1 MIKSL
6 TALATALSLMSTLI
20 PDFAAAQNE
29 DAGSLAEIAL
39 SNDTLQLRYET
50 DADVIGVDDGRLSGA
65 FFLSEE
71 RDTVFS
77 VGLALPLELDYLDFK
92 RLSMLVGPQIY
103 AAFLED
109 ENQDVMSISVG
120 AQVRFLLIERMG
132 LAIAGHAYYGPDI
145 LTFGSAD
152 SLTDLGARVELA
164 VADQVT
170 VFGGMRWFEFDLIRG
185 LGERTLQEEVFVGL
199 GYRF

>member
-6 TALATALSLMSTLI
+6 TALVATLGCLGISMTDVAQAQ
-20 PDFAAAQNE
+20 AAEGAT
-29 DAGSLAEIAL
+29 GSVGEVAL

-50 DADVIGVDDGRLSGA
+50 ESERVGVDDGRLSGA

-71 RDTVFS
+71 RDIVLS
-77 VGLALPLELDYLDFK
+77 AGLAMPVNLDLGG
-92 RLSMLVGPQIY
+92 LSLLLGPQIY
-103 AAFLED
+103 AALLED
-109 ENQDVMSISVG
+109 ENNDVMSVSVG
-120 AQVRFLLIERMG
+120 AQVRYLLNRRLG
-132 LAIAGHAYYGPDI
+132 LAISGHAYYAPDI

-152 SLTDLGARVELA
+152 NLTDLGARVELG
-164 VADQVT
+164 VAERVT
-170 VFGGMRWFEFDLIRG
+170 VFGGMRWFEFDLTEG

>member
-1 MIKSL
+1 MIKTLTAPL
-6 TALATALSLMSTLI
+6 TALGLMSIALT
-20 PDFAAAQNE
+20 DVAAAQSDD
-29 DAGSLAEIAL
+29 DASSVAEIAL

-50 DADVIGVDDGRLSGA
+50 SADVIGVDEGRLSGT

-77 VGLALPLELDYLDFK
+77 VGLALPVDLNFG
-92 RLSMLVGPQIY
+92 RLSILLGPQVY
-103 AAFLED
+103 AALLED
-109 ENQDVMSISVG
+109 ENNDVMSISVG
-120 AQVRFLLIERMG
+120 AQLRYVLIERMG
-132 LAIAGHAYYGPDI
+132 LAVSGHAYYGPDI

-164 VADQVT
+164 VADQVIL
-170 VFGGMRWFEFDLIRG
+170 FGGMRWFEFDLTEG
-185 LGERTLQEEVFVGL
+185 LGERTLQEELFFGL